1 MTVVSPHPP
10 QTPTRSRGVQIS
22 DWKLI
27 ERNTLIGVFNAHL
40 PSGMIIV
47 GCMVHRNPGGDP
59 WIALPGA
66 AQIERDGTPKRSGD
80 GKVLYKTT
88 FKFESNE
95 IYKKFQAPILEELR
109 QLGHI

>member
-1 MTVVSPHPP
+1 MKPVFRRPTFSPP
-10 QTPTRSRGVQIS
+10 QTPLTRRLLVYFHSAAY
-22 DWKLI
+22 
-27 ERNTLIGVFNAHL
+27 THL